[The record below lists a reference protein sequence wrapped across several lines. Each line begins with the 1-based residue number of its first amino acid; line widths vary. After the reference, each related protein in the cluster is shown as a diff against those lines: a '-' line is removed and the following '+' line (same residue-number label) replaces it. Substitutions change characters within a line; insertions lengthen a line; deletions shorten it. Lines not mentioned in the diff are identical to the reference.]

1 MTHQDVA
8 SWIVVMPKCRWSIEK
23 FRNYFRFISAIIVA
37 WYFLAWLSAV
47 LEKLKNVVQFICS
60 YSTLC
65 HSIVIKSFF
74 RYLKPK
80 TIKKA
85 HDLYAFCVSVEL
97 SDWKVDYIIDFV
109 SAYWQYLYDC
119 VWNHIIVDPL
129 GLSYLWHYPNID
141 VIRQYSWI
149 SVTEVLQIH
158 YESNSI
164 LSSFQISREIFHLVR

>member
-8 SWIVVMPKCRWSIEK
+8 TWIAIMPKCRWSIGK
-23 FRNYFRFISAIIVA
+23 FRNSFRFIPTIIIP

-47 LEKLKNVVQFICS
+47 LEKLENLTCS
-60 YSTLC
+60 TVHMVLLNSMPFDCYKKC
-65 HSIVIKSFF
+65 F

-85 HDLYAFCVSVEL
+85 HVLYAFCVSVEL

-109 SAYWQYLYDC
+109 SAYWQYLYDG

-129 GLSYLWHYPNID
+129 GLSYQWHYPNID
-141 VIRQYSWI
+141 VIRQSGWV
-149 SVTEVLQIH
+149 SVTEVL
-158 YESNSI
+158 
-164 LSSFQISREIFHLVR
+164 